1 MDATPLSS
9 SVSVD
14 GTVTA
19 RRERGRST
27 SRLALYGVSAGAM
40 TAFSLPLAAMPAQAA
55 ATGHDLA
62 SSSFLAT
69 VFLAGI
75 VAGELGA
82 AAFIARTGTRVAIL
96 VGLVL
101 LGAPSLMVA
110 ASAEFGVW
118 VACGAVR
125 GLGFALVVIAAA
137 AIAAASAADGKLG
150 AELGWYGVAAGVPS
164 IVALPLGLHLGE
176 TAGFWAVHVLAASA
190 ALGALA
196 AAAALPGR
204 RGRAPESAAATDAAL
219 RSGRRAARAG
229 IRTMSRSPRAIVHA
243 AALAAGAATN
253 GLFVVFVPLAGPAG
267 GTAVVALLALAVGAP
282 AGRVV
287 AGRFGDRLGPRALLA
302 PALVLCGGGLAL
314 SAVTAVTA
322 DPAVFVLG
330 ACAAGFGF
338 GVLQNATLQALCE
351 GRPGGELAAA
361 SALWNLAYDL
371 GLAIGTFGFGLLG
384 GLMAPTVA
392 AAIAGAALPLVV
404 GAWAVFC
411 GRRSR
416 SARAG
421 SYDRTADAATTTGV
435 RNTAETPT
443 A

>member
-14 GTVTA
+14 GIVTA
-19 RRERGRST
+19 RRGRGRST
-27 SRLALYGVSAGAM
+27 PRLALYGVSAGAM

-55 ATGHDLA
+55 AMGHDLA

-101 LGAPSLMVA
+101 LGAPSLVVA

-176 TAGFWAVHVLAASA
+176 IAGFWAVHVLAASA

-196 AAAALPGR
+196 AAAALPAR
-204 RGRAPESAAATDAAL
+204 RDRAPESAAATDAAL
-219 RSGRRAARAG
+219 RRGRRSARAG
-229 IRTMSRSPRAIVHA
+229 ILTMSRSPRAIVHA

-267 GTAVVALLALAVGAP
+267 GTAVVALLALAFGAP

-287 AGRFGDRLGPRALLA
+287 AGRFGDRIGPRALLA

-314 SAVTAVTA
+314 SAVTAV
-322 DPAVFVLG
+322 PAVFVLG

-371 GLAIGTFGFGLLG
+371 GLAIGTLGFGLLG

-392 AAIAGAALPLVV
+392 AAIAGVALPLAV
-404 GAWAVFC
+404 GAWAVSG

-421 SYDRTADAATTTGV
+421 SYDRTADAATAAGV